1 MCSAVGVWVEGWGNT
16 DRTDGVC
23 CFYVSP
29 SLLWEMGV
37 YFSPPPPPPS
47 KIAVLTTYCLL
58 LTVNLLLLDSE
69 NKGFYEPINESHL
82 RPEWAI
88 LSVGEICAS
97 SGNLT
102 PITCLK

>member
-1 MCSAVGVWVEGWGNT
+1 MFGSK
-16 DRTDGVC
+16 DGVTLTELTA
-23 CFYVSP
+23 YVVSVYHVSP

-37 YFSPPPPPPS
+37 YFSTPPPHPS

-82 RPEWAI
+82 RPE
-88 LSVGEICAS
+88 
-97 SGNLT
+97 
-102 PITCLK
+102 